1 MIFGLRFLIIKFFSA
16 FSSKSIIIAYIMH
29 IGESS
34 KLVRSSASAAS
45 LMGPHYRSDF
55 IGVDVSAGCS
65 IAMNETPRRSPR
77 ILITRAYSEDSQDG
91 GSPLLRKPI
100 LANALPCDSIYYSF
114 ICCSIGIIL
123 FISFWLRKILLP
135 NEYSNTL
142 RTIYIF

>member
-1 MIFGLRFLIIKFFSA
+1 
-16 FSSKSIIIAYIMH
+16 MH

-114 ICCSIGIIL
+114 IYCFIGIII
-123 FISFWLRKILLP
+123 FISFRLRKKIASKRMF
-135 NEYSNTL
+135 E
-142 RTIYIF
+142 

>member
-1 MIFGLRFLIIKFFSA
+1 
-16 FSSKSIIIAYIMH
+16 MH
-29 IGESS
+29 AGESS

-55 IGVDVSAGCS
+55 IGADVNAGCS

-100 LANALPCDSIYYSF
+100 LANALPCDSMHRSTVSF
-114 ICCSIGIIL
+114 L
-123 FISFWLRKILLP
+123 LRFAK
-135 NEYSNTL
+135 S
-142 RTIYIF
+142 RSQRDA